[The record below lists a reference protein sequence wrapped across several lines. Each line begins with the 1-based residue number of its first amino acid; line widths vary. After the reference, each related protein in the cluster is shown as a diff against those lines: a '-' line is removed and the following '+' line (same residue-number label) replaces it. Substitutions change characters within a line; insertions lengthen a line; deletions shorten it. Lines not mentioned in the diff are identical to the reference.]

1 MAAFRQITI
10 IGCGLIGGSFGLA
23 VRKHGF
29 HGSIVGCDREPVLAE
44 ARRRGA
50 IGAACA
56 DPAEACRGSQL
67 VLLAT
72 PVGAII
78 DLLERLGPM
87 LPPETLLTDVG
98 STKTE
103 VLARAC
109 AVFGNAA
116 GERFLGGH
124 PMAGKEHGG
133 IEHASPDLFQD
144 AAWILTPF
152 PGQNLLA
159 GSCNALVV
167 LLETIG
173 ARILTMDAAAQD
185 RLCAWVSHLPQFM
198 ATALA
203 ATLVEEFGEP
213 RPDAGESPAST
224 DVSLSDVHAVG
235 GRALRN
241 DARRL
246 QPSLDV
252 ARHCHHQHHE
262 HRRRPAAPG
271 AAARPPARKPA
282 LPRAA
287 RGIRPRQPL
296 RQPRQ
301 GATGALTS
309 AARSPYPWRLA
320 RCSAG

>member
-1 MAAFRQITI
+1 MASFHQITI

-29 HGSIVGCDREPVLAE
+29 HGRIVGCDREPVLAE

-50 IGAACA
+50 IDAACA

-67 VLLAT
+67 VVLAT
-72 PVGAII
+72 PIGAII
-78 DLLERLGPM
+78 DLLEKLGPA

-98 STKTE
+98 STKAE
-103 VLARAC
+103 VLARAR
-109 AVFGNAA
+109 AVFGAA
-116 GERFLGGH
+116 AAEHFLGGH

-144 AAWILTPF
+144 AAWILTPL

-159 GSCNALVV
+159 GTCNALVV

-203 ATLVEEFGEP
+203 ATLVEEFGGS
-213 RPDAGESPAST
+213 RPEAGEGARAT
-224 DVSLSDVHAVG
+224 DISLADVHAVG
-235 GRALRN
+235 GPALREMTRVASSPHAMWRDIAITN
-241 DARRL
+241 ARNIEEALLRL
-246 QPSLDV
+246 EQRL
-252 ARHCHHQHHE
+252 AH
-262 HRRRPAAPG
+262 
-271 AAARPPARKPA
+271 
-282 LPRAA
+282 
-287 RGIRPRQPL
+287 L
-296 RQPRQ
+296 REN
-301 GATGALTS
+301 L
-309 AARSPYPWRLA
+309 RSPELRAEFDRANRFANPDKGPPPR
-320 RCSAG
+320 

>member
-235 GRALRN
+235 GRALREMTRVASSPHSMWRDIAITN
-241 DARRL
+241 TTNIEDVLLRL
-246 QPSLDV
+246 EQRLAHLRENLRSPELRAEFDR
-252 ARHCHHQHHE
+252 ANRFGN
-262 HRRRPAAPG
+262 PDKG
-271 AAARPPARKPA
+271 PPAR
-282 LPRAA
+282 
-287 RGIRPRQPL
+287 
-296 RQPRQ
+296 
-301 GATGALTS
+301 
-309 AARSPYPWRLA
+309 
-320 RCSAG
+320 